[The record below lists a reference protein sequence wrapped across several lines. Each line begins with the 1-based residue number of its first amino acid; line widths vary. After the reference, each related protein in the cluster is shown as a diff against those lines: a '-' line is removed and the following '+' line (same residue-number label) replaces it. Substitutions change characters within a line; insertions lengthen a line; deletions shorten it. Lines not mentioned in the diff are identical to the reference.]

1 LDHFGLIQIL
11 VIIIVLVVESF
22 GSLWTNPNLSYFSVL
37 PILYSFK
44 ILFYVLSNMS
54 DFII

>member
-44 ILFYVLSNMS
+44 ILFYVLSNS
-54 DFII
+54 